1 MNKNELGL
9 LLIVII
15 GIILVV
21 CFFSSNTTTNKK
33 EYTYIPIQTETKV
46 QEYGHAYFL
55 CGWKNCN
62 KNYSSELN
70 TLKTDLCKLYPD
82 IIFTVEQYSW
92 RCGDRSSDNAAL
104 GDMKSAYLQA
114 DAYAAEDA
122 YGLAQTIRNLPA
134 DERKNTVLF
143 GHSLGAKVVLKAM
156 AILSTENIRIRRA
169 VLFGAAISVSDNDID
184 LALSISSD
192 PVLSLIHPQD
202 GALMI
207 AAYTMGT
214 PQLGLGSCYERG
226 NLDEMLID
234 TYQSGNV
241 LDIAS
246 SEFRTKYQNNHN
258 FSLFL
263 SKWDELCNSNF
274 TNRINSIIIPQDQP
288 NICSTVI
295 DAELWWS
302 RKDQFYD
309 NNNNLWK
316 LQQHSITGHCR
327 IVQVSNSGTYRRATG
342 SYQYMKHSF
351 DRVRHQIAL

>member
-1 MNKNELGL
+1 MNKRELGL
-9 LLIVII
+9 LLVIII
-15 GIILVV
+15 GIILVI
-21 CFFSSNTTTNKK
+21 CIISNNTNTTKDN
-33 EYTYIPIQTETKV
+33 YTYIPIQTEQKI

-55 CGWKNCN
+55 CGWKNCDT
-62 KNYSSELN
+62 NYRSELN
-70 TLKTDLCKLYPD
+70 TLKKNLGKLYPD
-82 IIFTVEQYSW
+82 IIFTVEQFSW
-92 RCGDRSSDNAAL
+92 RCGDRSVENASL
-104 GDMKSAYLQA
+104 GDMKSFYLQA
-114 DAYAAEDA
+114 DAYATEDA
-122 YGLAQTIRNLPA
+122 QGLAQTIRNLPSE
-134 DERKNTVLF
+134 ERKNTVLF

-156 AILSTENIRIRRA
+156 AILSKENIRIRRA
-169 VLFGAAISVSDNDID
+169 VLFGAAISVSDDDID
-184 LALSISSD
+184 LALRISNDS
-192 PVLSLIHPQD
+192 VLSLIHPQD

-226 NLDEMLID
+226 NLEEILID
-234 TYQSGNV
+234 NYEAGSV

-246 SEFRTKYQNNHN
+246 SEFRKKYQNNHS

-263 SKWDELCNSNF
+263 SKWNELCKSNF
-274 TNRINSIIIPQDQP
+274 TYRINTVIIPQDQP

-302 RKDQFYD
+302 RKDEFYD
-309 NNNNLWK
+309 NAHNHWK

-342 SYQYMKHSF
+342 SYQYMKPSF